1 MWRVIDGYLV
11 SDPIEVWSDEPI
23 DATAVLTSPAYDAGG
38 KQKLMCFMKADDNTG
53 TSHIKL
59 SALLSFDGINFY
71 APKTGSDGQIIAD
84 FSGTTMV
91 WVAFTLPACKK
102 FKFVA
107 TGLGN
112 GSTNGADI
120 DFYLTFIG
128 QA

>member
-1 MWRVIDGYLV
+1 MWSVIDGYLV
-11 SDPIEVWSDEPI
+11 SDPTEVWSDEPI
-23 DATAVLTSPAYDAGG
+23 DSEAVLTSSGYDAGG
-38 KQKLMCFMKADDNTG
+38 KQKLVCFMKADNNTG

-59 SALLSFDGINFY
+59 EVLLSFDGTNFY
-71 APKTGSDGQIIAD
+71 AIQTGTGAQIIGD

-107 TGLGN
+107 TGLG
-112 GSTNGADI
+112 TNGADI